1 MGSAVECGRDRGA
14 PSYSAA
20 VPRVAIV
27 SRPDGR
33 GFVSLRPASR
43 FAEVYRNGVRTVHG
57 GLVVIESTGH
67 ATRAEV
73 GFVAGRKVG
82 TAVRRN
88 RAKRRMREAA
98 RHVPFRSGR
107 AYVVVASPSV
117 PDVPFE
123 DLVGWMTS
131 SVAGRG
137 TSEKDRP

>member
-1 MGSAVECGRDRGA
+1 M
-14 PSYSAA
+14 
-20 VPRVAIV
+20 PRVAIV

-43 FAEVYRNGVRTVHG
+43 FAEVYRTGVRTVQG
-57 GLVVIESTGH
+57 GIVVIESTGH
-67 ATRAEV
+67 ASRAEV

-98 RHVPFRSGR
+98 RHVPFRAGR

-117 PDVPFE
+117 ADVPFE
-123 DLVGWMTS
+123 DLVAWMTS
-131 SVAGRG
+131 SVTPRR
-137 TSEKDRP
+137 TQEKD

>member
-1 MGSAVECGRDRGA
+1 MGSVVECGRDRGA
-14 PSYSAA
+14 PSSSAA

-43 FAEVYRNGVRTVHG
+43 FAEVYRTGVRSVRG
-57 GLVVIESTGH
+57 GLVVIESTGQ
-67 ATRAEV
+67 ASRPEV

-98 RHVPFRSGR
+98 RHVPFRAGR

-117 PDVPFE
+117 ADVPFE
-123 DLVGWMTS
+123 DLVEWMTS

-137 TSEKDRP
+137 AEEKD